1 MKASRRAQ
9 GSKYWVWM
17 VGFLALAAITLLG
30 GCASKTE
37 AAPPPPPE
45 VQVVNIQQ
53 KDVPVYREWVAILD
67 GYVNADI
74 HPQVSGYLL
83 KQNYRE
89 GSLVH
94 KGDVLFEI
102 DRRPFEAALQQAQ
115 GQQAQAEAQLGKAK
129 LDVQRDTPL
138 AKQSAIP
145 QAQLDNDIQ
154 ANAAAIAVVTAN
166 KAQVEQARLNLE
178 FTKVRSLVDGVAG
191 LAKGQI
197 GDLVGPTSLLT
208 TVSQIQPI
216 KVYFSIS
223 EQEYLPFA
231 ARISEL
237 TSGKRPVSTE
247 KKLELILADGSVY
260 SHKGSILTADRQVD
274 LKTGTIRIAGV
285 FDNAGGILRP
295 GQFARVRAPT
305 SLEKN
310 ALLVPQRAVM
320 ETQGSYQVAVVTPDK
335 KANIRPV
342 TVGERVGDMWIIKT
356 GVQPSE
362 QVIVE
367 GFQKVK
373 EGSPVAPKPYQ
384 SSNEGKSNEV
394 KSNEGK

>member
-1 MKASRRAQ
+1 MQASMRAQ
-9 GSKYWVWM
+9 GSKYWVWI
-17 VGFLALAAITLLG
+17 VGFLALAAITLLC

-53 KDVPVYREWVAILD
+53 KDVPVYGEWVGILD

-74 HPQVSGYLL
+74 HPQVSGYLI

-154 ANAAAIAVVTAN
+154 ANAAATRGCEAN
-166 KAQVEQARLNLE
+166 KAQVAQARLNLD

-231 ARISEL
+231 ARISEI
-237 TSGKRPVSTE
+237 TSGKRP
-247 KKLELILADGSVY
+247 
-260 SHKGSILTADRQVD
+260 TA
-274 LKTGTIRIAGV
+274 
-285 FDNAGGILRP
+285 
-295 GQFARVRAPT
+295 RA
-305 SLEKN
+305 KN
-310 ALLVPQRAVM
+310 W
-320 ETQGSYQVAVVTPDK
+320 S
-335 KANIRPV
+335 
-342 TVGERVGDMWIIKT
+342 
-356 GVQPSE
+356 
-362 QVIVE
+362 
-367 GFQKVK
+367 
-373 EGSPVAPKPYQ
+373 
-384 SSNEGKSNEV
+384 
-394 KSNEGK
+394 